1 MKKIKE
7 NPRVFWF
14 TIIMI
19 VVVACVTTSIFFR
32 NNKKITNKISS
43 YSEQYV
49 RDVMNENADN
59 IGIRITATH
68 DKLSLIAANI
78 AKYNREN
85 GEEILEYL
93 NTQES
98 VLKRELDLVY
108 PDGEA
113 LVGKIECKDL
123 MEENFIKE
131 AFEGKKTVSDIVT
144 SLGQKEEE
152 ILFAVPVKNH
162 KKEVTSILLCAYT
175 TNQFTELIGQSV
187 FDGKADAFVVKKDGT
202 LVAKPKAVMT
212 SNFFSL
218 LNVLVPDQKQVIKE
232 IQTSI
237 KSGKTGVISL
247 GKNQYKRYICYTKL
261 NQNDWYEV
269 TVMTA
274 KTVESKIDGVSQ
286 ISVRTQLIL
295 VGVLVFLAGYLFLVF
310 IFFYRKNRIGY
321 RRYNIITNQ
330 SQDVIFEYDPSKQTC
345 TLNDAWNESFGK
357 PIFMKKFL
365 PSLIEDKTIHPE
377 DVELFESVFEELRNG
392 AETTIKIVRLKDQT
406 GQYKKYQ
413 FKGTSLHNRRKD
425 IYKVIGRLREIYTQE
440 MLEATEAK
448 IEELK
453 LQKKA
458 GKKSK

>member
-14 TIIMI
+14 TMIMI

-131 AFEGKKTVSDIVT
+131 AFKGKKTVSDIVT

-152 ILFAVPVKNH
+152 IL
-162 KKEVTSILLCAYT
+162 L
-175 TNQFTELIGQSV
+175 
-187 FDGKADAFVVKKDGT
+187 
-202 LVAKPKAVMT
+202 
-212 SNFFSL
+212 
-218 LNVLVPDQKQVIKE
+218 
-232 IQTSI
+232 
-237 KSGKTGVISL
+237 
-247 GKNQYKRYICYTKL
+247 QYL
-261 NQNDWYEV
+261 
-269 TVMTA
+269 
-274 KTVESKIDGVSQ
+274 
-286 ISVRTQLIL
+286 
-295 VGVLVFLAGYLFLVF
+295 
-310 IFFYRKNRIGY
+310 
-321 RRYNIITNQ
+321 
-330 SQDVIFEYDPSKQTC
+330 
-345 TLNDAWNESFGK
+345 
-357 PIFMKKFL
+357 
-365 PSLIEDKTIHPE
+365 
-377 DVELFESVFEELRNG
+377 
-392 AETTIKIVRLKDQT
+392 
-406 GQYKKYQ
+406 
-413 FKGTSLHNRRKD
+413 
-425 IYKVIGRLREIYTQE
+425 
-440 MLEATEAK
+440 
-448 IEELK
+448 
-453 LQKKA
+453 
-458 GKKSK
+458 